1 MSKMSQLNA
10 ELTEQAAQLGFHSIE
25 ETEINGFKVDYEK
38 QELVP
43 DVDQAYNDK
52 KEEER
57 KNKEAK
63 QIEAVWRILGNAKEA
78 IAMVYRPENK
88 SFTRPA
94 DDITDEKIN
103 KYYFDINSMCC
114 ELSDRNVMIWQ
125 KEENENQS

>member
-1 MSKMSQLNA
+1 MSQLNA

-25 ETEINGFKVDYEK
+25 EAEINGFKVDYEK

-52 KEEER
+52 KEEEK

-78 IAMVYRPENK
+78 IAMVYRPEDK
-88 SFTRPA
+88 SYTRPA